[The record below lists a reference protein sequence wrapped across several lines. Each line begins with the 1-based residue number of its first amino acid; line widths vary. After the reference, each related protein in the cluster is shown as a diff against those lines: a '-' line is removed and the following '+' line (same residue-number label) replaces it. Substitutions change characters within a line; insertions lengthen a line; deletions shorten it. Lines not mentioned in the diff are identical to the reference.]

1 MRCDGPRNRFQ
12 GNENEARVNA
22 CTNTLMRPFVRRR
35 EALRAASKEAFSIIW
50 EREREG
56 EREGRCVIEFVG
68 KSERE
73 ANCKSPESGTAG
85 GRPRR
90 GIRRRQRSTTRKT
103 RATGSVLQIEVGV
116 HQVFASFSSGRDRR
130 CPTPILGQDA
140 NLNYKSQYW
149 KRQTGSLSYATLRI
163 SR

>member
-22 CTNTLMRPFVRRR
+22 CTNTLIRPFVRRR

-50 EREREG
+50 EREGEG
-56 EREGRCVIEFVG
+56 EGRCVIEFVG

-73 ANCKSPESGTAG
+73 ANCKSPESGTAD

-90 GIRRRQRSTTRKT
+90 GIRRRQRSTRKT
-103 RATGSVLQIEVGV
+103 RATGSVFQIDVGV

-149 KRQTGSLSYATLRI
+149 KRQTDKTGSYATLRI